1 MTCMCICRTDSE
13 PPPLHFL
20 YGNYYFGGFPIERTT
35 HLSLLATA
43 DPFIGCIGDA
53 TVNGVFINFANA
65 TDRRGAILGKCPS
78 ADIGPSRP
86 SGMWL

>member
-1 MTCMCICRTDSE
+1 
-13 PPPLHFL
+13 
-20 YGNYYFGGFPIERTT
+20 
-35 HLSLLATA
+35 
-43 DPFIGCIGDA
+43 
-53 TVNGVFINFANA
+53 VNGVFINFANA